1 MSTIKLVAVWGMLVA
16 VAVMTRQT
24 AWDYAAGV
32 AAIVAMLPLAIAT
45 GEAKAKRVE
54 VPVEQRGRSR

>member
-1 MSTIKLVAVWGMLVA
+1 MSTIKLVAVWGMLVG

-32 AAIVAMLPLAIAT
+32 CAIVAMLPLAIAT

-54 VPVEQRGRSR
+54 VPVERRRRSR